1 MAALTSSRI
10 MMRPLPSP
18 LPTLVVCDLDW
29 TLWARPRFRN
39 GPPWVSIDDG
49 LGGIRASS
57 GETLRLYDGA
67 RRALATLADLGVPV
81 ALASRTHRKR
91 WALEWMQLLR
101 VDESRTLA
109 AVVGSSP
116 IVITDGAKA
125 SHLREIS
132 KRAQVPFEDMLFFDD
147 SYKDILHVEQLGCT
161 AVHCPRS
168 QGLTDEVFHEGLERH
183 ARRLPRHHRDED
195 PWSGRVHARR
205 RA

>member
-1 MAALTSSRI
+1 
-10 MMRPLPSP
+10 MMLSCLPTP

-57 GETLRLYDGA
+57 GETLRLFDGA
-67 RRALATLADLGVPV
+67 RRALSTLADLGVPV
-81 ALASRTHRKR
+81 ALASRTHRPS

-147 SYKDILHVEQLGCT
+147 SYADILHVEHELGCT

-183 ARRLPRHHRDED
+183 ARRLPRHHRDD
-195 PWSGRVHARR
+195 PWTGRVQARR